1 MQSRNIVKALLATG
15 VACTMSVAYGQGQTF
30 PVKPVRLV
38 ISFPPGAGPDVLA
51 RALSPK
57 LAEKWGHQVVADNR
71 PGGGGNLAVELV
83 ARSAQDGHTLVVLS
97 NHFTI
102 NPSLFRKVPYDPVN
116 EFTPIVLAT
125 WTPTAMVVHPSVPVS
140 DIKGFLALARSRP
153 GQFDFS
159 SGGNGSVSHMA
170 GTLLQAATGIKF
182 VHVPYRGPAEAS
194 IAVVGGHVAF
204 SFITMPSAL
213 THTRAGRL
221 KALAVSSAK
230 RSVAAPEW
238 RTVAESGVPGFDIF
252 AWQGILAPAGIPAN
266 IAHTLNR
273 DILAALGAAEV
284 KTTLANLGLEVL
296 GGTPAD
302 FAQFISKDLVTW
314 TDVVRK
320 TGAKVD

>member
-1 MQSRNIVKALLATG
+1 MKPHNVAQVLLAI
-15 VACTMSVAYGQGQTF
+15 SVALTIPAVFGQAF
-30 PVKPVRLV
+30 PAKPVRLV

-51 RALSPK
+51 RAMGPK
-57 LAEKWGHQVVADNR
+57 LSEKWGHQVVVDNR
-71 PGGGGNLAVELV
+71 PGGGGNLATELV
-83 ARSAQDGHTLVVLS
+83 SRSAPDGYTLIVLS

-102 NPSLFRKVPYDPVN
+102 NPSLFRKVPYDPVK

-125 WTPTAMVVHPSVPVS
+125 WTPVALVVHPSVPVS
-140 DIKGFLALARSRP
+140 NIKGFLALAQSRP
-153 GQFDFS
+153 GQLDFS

-170 GTLLQAATGIKF
+170 GAMLQAATGLKF

-204 SFITMPSAL
+204 TFITMPAAL
-213 THTRAGRL
+213 THSRAGRL

-230 RSVAAPEW
+230 RSAAAPEW

-252 AWQGILAPAGIPAN
+252 AWQGILAPSGMSASAIN
-266 IAHTLNR
+266 TLNR
-273 DILAALGAAEV
+273 DILASLGTVEV
-284 KTTLANLGLEVL
+284 KTTLSNLGLEVL

-302 FAQFISKDLVTW
+302 FAQFISMDLVKW
-314 TDVVRK
+314 ADVVRK